1 MKLIR
6 GALIAALTVIVISA
20 CASSATSSSP
30 GATAGSGGT
39 AGAGTSSGAS
49 ALVDL
54 PLVDARTGATFT
66 LAGYKGQAVY
76 VENFAT
82 WCSNCQRQLTN
93 AQEAAKADGDKAAF
107 VSLSVETD
115 LSADKIAAY
124 AKDQR
129 FDNIRFAIM
138 TPEMLSAM
146 QAAYGTSALNPPS
159 TPHFY
164 MTAGGNAGKLLTG
177 FEDATNIKTALADA
191 AQT

>member
-6 GALIAALTVIVISA
+6 GLLIAALTVLVASA
-20 CASSATSSSP
+20 CGSTATSSTP
-30 GATAGSGGT
+30 GLTIGSGGT
-39 AGAGTSSGAS
+39 AGPGAASSAM
-49 ALVDL
+49 ALLDL

-82 WCSNCQRQLTN
+82 WCSNCQHQLTN
-93 AQEAAKADGDKAAF
+93 AQEAAKANGDQAAF
-107 VSLSVETD
+107 VALSVETD
-115 LSADKIAAY
+115 LSAKKIAAY

-129 FDNIRFAIM
+129 FDNIRFAVM

-164 MTAGGNAGKLLTG
+164 VTSSGATGTLSTG
-177 FEDATNIKTALADA
+177 FEEATNIQTALADA
-191 AQT
+191 ARS

>member
-1 MKLIR
+1 MKLMR
-6 GALIAALTVIVISA
+6 AALMAVLTVLAASA
-20 CASSATSSSP
+20 CESSATSSNP
-30 GATAGSGGT
+30 GATVGSGGT
-39 AGAGTSSGAS
+39 AGAGAASAAS

-66 LAGYKGQAVY
+66 LAGYKGKAVY

-124 AKDQR
+124 AKDQH

-146 QAAYGTSALNPPS
+146 QAAYGTTALNPPS

-164 MTAGGNAGKLLTG
+164 MTASGTTGKLSTG
-177 FEDATNIKTALADA
+177 FEDPANIQTALADA
-191 AQT
+191 ART